1 VNKRTF
7 GGHRVFRGGVVAA
20 AVAAGVLA
28 IAGVAPAV
36 TEQGSPPVNAGLP
49 TISGEVR
56 QGSTLTVKPGNWSGA
71 TPITLTHQWQQ
82 CDAAG
87 TGCTA
92 ISGATGTTYVLV
104 AGDVGKT
111 IRVLETAQNADG
123 SAQAFS
129 AATAEVAPPNSA
141 PANTAQPDP
150 SGTAQDGQTITVNT
164 GTWTGTAPITY
175 TYAWQ
180 RCTPG
185 TSTCSFISGATSSSY
200 LLTSAEVG
208 FQMRADV
215 TATNTVGSSS
225 AFSNLTQTVIAKGSA
240 PANTGL
246 PLIVGD
252 ATVGKTVT
260 GFAGQ
265 WSGAKTFAYQWM
277 RCNAT
282 GTGCA
287 AIPNATQTSYTL
299 AAADGNQTIRFKVT
313 ATNDSGSNEAS
324 SIAVHVATVSSGN
337 SVAVTDLV
345 ARPDHLLIKEIKYSA
360 NPFGNP
366 GGTFTIKVKVTLE
379 GTSKVVHGALVYVVP
394 SPSTWAKAS
403 AELPTGSDGWA
414 SLKIQTTKSLPH
426 SGTLNMQV
434 RARGP
439 GTSEEAILG
448 GISTRR
454 LVSLKLK

>member
-1 VNKRTF
+1 VL
-7 GGHRVFRGGVVAA
+7 VV
-20 AVAAGVLA
+20 
-28 IAGVAPAV
+28 AGVAPAV
-36 TEQGSPPVNAGLP
+36 TEQAPPVNAGVP

-56 QGSTLTVKPGNWSGA
+56 QGNTLTVKPGNWSGA
-71 TPITLTHQWQQ
+71 TPITITHQWQQ

-87 TGCTA
+87 TGCAA

-111 IRVLETAQNADG
+111 IRVLEAAKNADG

-129 AATAEVAPPNSA
+129 APTAQVAPPNSA

-150 SGTAQDGQTITVNT
+150 SGTAQDGQTITVNN

-175 TYAWQ
+175 TYQWQ

-185 TSTCSFISGATSSSY
+185 NGTCTSISGATSSSY
-200 LLTSAEVG
+200 LLATADVG
-208 FQMRADV
+208 FQMRSQV
-215 TATNTVGSSS
+215 NATNTVGSSS
-225 AFSNLTQTVIAKGSA
+225 AFSNLTETVIAKGTA

-265 WSGAKTFAYQWM
+265 WSGAKTFTYQWT
-277 RCNAT
+277 RCNAS

-299 AAADGNQTIRFKVT
+299 AAADGNQTVRFKTT
-313 ATNDSGSNEAS
+313 ATNDSGSTDATS
-324 SIAVHVATVSSGN
+324 VAVHVATVSSGN
-337 SVAVTDLV
+337 SVAVADLV
-345 ARPDHLLIKEIKYSA
+345 ARPDHLLIKEVKYSQ
-360 NPFGNP
+360 NPFGSP
-366 GGTFTIKVKVTLE
+366 GGTFTIRVKVTLE
-379 GTSKVVHGALVYVVP
+379 GTNKVVHGALVYVVP

-439 GTSEEAILG
+439 GNSDEAILG